1 MRLNLNDIIGRPGVR
16 KPFAFDLDL
25 AGISFPQVEKLDTPF
40 AASGYVENKAGALEL
55 TGELVTSLTYRCD
68 RCMKHVP
75 VRKTYPVTAHLAEKL
90 IDEENPDIFLLENG
104 AVDLD
109 EVFTTAFVLA
119 MESKFVC
126 NADCAGLCIT
136 CGADLNDGACACKKE
151 VDPRLAALQQ
161 LLDKD
166 E

>member
-1 MRLNLNDIIGRPGVR
+1 MRKNLNDIIGRPGAK

-25 AGISFPQVEKLDTPF
+25 AGIAFPQVAKLDTPF
-40 AASGYVENKAGALEL
+40 AATGHVENKAGALEL
-55 TGELVTSLTYRCD
+55 KGELQVSMTYICD

-75 VRKTYPVTAHLAEKL
+75 MRETYPITAHLAEEL
-90 IDEENPDIFLLENG
+90 IDEENPDIFLVENG

-126 NADCAGLCIT
+126 DEDCAGLCT
-136 CGADLNDGACACKKE
+136 ACGADLNEGPCTCNKE

-166 E
+166 